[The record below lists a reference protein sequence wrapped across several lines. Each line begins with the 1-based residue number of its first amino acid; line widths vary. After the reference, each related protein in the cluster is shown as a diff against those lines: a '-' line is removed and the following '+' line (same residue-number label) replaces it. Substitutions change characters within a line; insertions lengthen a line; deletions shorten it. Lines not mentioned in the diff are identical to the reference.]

1 MARKYYAVYYGDG
14 KGKIFT
20 RLKDF
25 QRATAKKSAKL
36 YRGVGVKLEAELWL
50 KNPAECI
57 FKRLCAGDDCK
68 VAGFISKQ
76 MTEFMMMAVCLDI
89 CFVCYNDV

>member
-36 YRGVGVKLEAELWL
+36 YRGFGVKLEAELWL
-50 KNPAECI
+50 KNPAE
-57 FKRLCAGDDCK
+57 FPKEKRFFAVK
-68 VAGFISKQ
+68 VGIKPGIYV
-76 MTEFMMMAVCLDI
+76 TL
-89 CFVCYNDV
+89 